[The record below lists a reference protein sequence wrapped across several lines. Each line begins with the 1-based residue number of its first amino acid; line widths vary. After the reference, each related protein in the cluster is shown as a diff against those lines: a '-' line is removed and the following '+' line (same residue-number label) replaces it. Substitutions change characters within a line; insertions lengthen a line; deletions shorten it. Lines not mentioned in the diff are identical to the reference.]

1 MKKTQFNLDEALSKA
16 LPEMVKDKKALDK
29 IVEIISESIYSN
41 DFDAKSNV
49 VECLTGKG
57 DFDEFSINIHEFLGV
72 YWVSAPEFDDDGYFT
87 SKDDAIAFAEN
98 RYESFISNYSDD
110 DIEED

>member
-1 MKKTQFNLDEALSKA
+1 MKKTQLNLDKALSKA

-29 IVEIISESIYSN
+29 IVEIIAESIYSN

-72 YWVSAPEFDDDGYFT
+72 FWVSAPEFDDDGYFT
-87 SKDDAIAFAEN
+87 NKDDAIAFAED
-98 RYESFISNYSDD
+98 RYDAFISNFSDD
-110 DIEED
+110 DND